1 MRESNGH
8 QRGVVENEASA
19 VPKSTTPRQVL
30 LELLFLMIAAAF
42 VAFFGQ
48 NTPLMSALIG
58 ATIIVRF
65 LVIGRR
71 HDWVFFLLGFLLG
84 GGNDYLSMARDVYR
98 YTPHTFL
105 PVPIPFWMLV
115 FWGQIFVAFR
125 QLFRLPVF
133 EGPPIEGKPWR
144 PDLRLVADVSVFVV
158 LRILIYMFVRQEPIP
173 TIAFAA
179 VVALRF
185 IVIPLK
191 RNEWL
196 LVAVT
201 VTLGLA
207 YEAALIAFGLYVYY
221 DPVFLGMPAW
231 LMIYWAFMIPIFM
244 KGIFDRIEASF
255 ARRDRARAR
264 SETGSQGA

>member
-1 MRESNGH
+1 MGAD
-8 QRGVVENEASA
+8 GAGA
-19 VPKSTTPRQVL
+19 VPESTTMKQVV
-30 LELLFLMIAAAF
+30 LEFVFLWIAAGF
-42 VAFFGQ
+42 VAFFGE
-48 NTPLMSALIG
+48 NTPLMSVLIG

-65 LVIGRR
+65 LVIRRR

-98 YTPHTFL
+98 YTPTTFL

-133 EGPPIEGKPWR
+133 AGEPLEGKAWR
-144 PDLRLVADVSVFVV
+144 PDLRLIADVSVFVI
-158 LRILIYMFVRQEPIP
+158 LRVLIYMFVRQEPIP
-173 TIAFAA
+173 TIVFAS
-179 VVALRF
+179 VVLLRF
-185 IVIPLK
+185 IVVPPK
-191 RNEWL
+191 KNEWL

-201 VTLGLA
+201 VVLGLS

-231 LMIYWAFMIPIFM
+231 LMIYWAFMIPLFM
-244 KGIFDRIEASF
+244 KGIFDRIETSL
-255 ARRDRARAR
+255 ARRDASRAAGKPSR
-264 SETGSQGA
+264 GSAEQGA

>member
-1 MRESNGH
+1 M
-8 QRGVVENEASA
+8 ENATGA
-19 VPKSTTPRQVL
+19 VPENTGIRQVM
-30 LELLFLMIAAAF
+30 LEFLFLWIAAVF

-65 LVIGRR
+65 LVIRRR
-71 HDWVFFLLGFLLG
+71 HDWVFFLAGFLLG
-84 GGNDYLSMARDVYR
+84 GGNDYLSMARDVYQ
-98 YTPHTFL
+98 YTPSTLL

-133 EGPPIEGKPWR
+133 AGPPIEGRPWR
-144 PDLRLVADVSVFVV
+144 PDLRLVADVSVFVI
-158 LRILIYMFVRQEPIP
+158 LRVLIYMFVKQEPVP

-179 VVALRF
+179 VVLLRF
-185 IVIPLK
+185 ILIPLK

-196 LVAVT
+196 LVAAT
-201 VTLGLA
+201 VVLGLS

-244 KGIFDRIEASF
+244 KGIFDRIETSLT
-255 ARRDRARAR
+255 RRDASKSA
-264 SETGSQGA
+264 GGGASAVPGA